1 MNRME
6 IRYASGDDI
15 RRWYE
20 ESGKEYPGYSM
31 RAVTAEH
38 DGKLMGL
45 AGVYYQRGAPPVAF
59 SEMLPEMV
67 NHKKVIVKVTRMVM
81 AMIENK
87 KNLTLAMC
95 EGDNGKE
102 FCKKLGF
109 DVSHIVPGKGSVMV
123 WKSCRTS

>member
-1 MNRME
+1 MSKME
-6 IRYASGDDI
+6 IRFATGDDI

-20 ESGKEYPGYSM
+20 ESGKEFPGHSM

-38 DGKLMGL
+38 NGKIMGL

-81 AMIENK
+81 GMIENR

-95 EGDNGKE
+95 DNVNGMG

-109 DVSHIVPGKGSVMV
+109 NVSHVDPEKGTVMV
-123 WKSCRTS
+123 WKSCHTS